1 MADELL
7 RAEAHK
13 VLTSAIRELSGLV
26 NEAHRRQEYATL
38 ATLASVADGLSVLV
52 RGLGQPQSPVQPT
65 PSFAA
70 SPAEGTRPTPVD
82 VNASN
87 RGDATP
93 AATLPATSKR
103 AAARSRRGI
112 PETGRYPVFQV
123 DDDGQTLVKVGYSK
137 SDRREYE
144 HRSPREVLDR
154 LTTLVTKLGA
164 GGRRFTTE
172 QILPPGEDQLADL
185 PSYQV
190 YLCLALLVRT
200 GLLVRH
206 GRQGYTVPEGADLKQ
221 AVDQAWSNLPK
232 H

>member
-38 ATLASVADGLSVLV
+38 AALASVADGLSVLV
-52 RGLGQPQSPVQPT
+52 RGLGQPQNPVQPT
-65 PSFAA
+65 RVSLRPRRKG
-70 SPAEGTRPTPVD
+70 PAQRRSTSMRAIG
-82 VNASN
+82 
-87 RGDATP
+87 ATP
-93 AATLPATSKR
+93 LR
-103 AAARSRRGI
+103 QLRGGNF
-112 PETGRYPVFQV
+112 ETGSSTFRTRNPGDRPLPVFQV

-154 LTTLVTKLGA
+154 LTSLVTKLGA

>member
-1 MADELL
+1 MPDELL
-7 RAEAHK
+7 LSEAHK
-13 VLTSAIRELSGLV
+13 VLAAAIRDLSGLV
-26 NEAHRRQEYATL
+26 NEAHRRQEFATL
-38 ATLASVADGLSVLV
+38 AALASVADGLSVLV
-52 RGLGQPQSPVQPT
+52 RRVGQAQT
-65 PSFAA
+65 PIRATARLTA
-70 SPAEGTRPTPVD
+70 SPGEQASPTPVEAD
-82 VNASN
+82 GGHDGNA
-87 RGDATP
+87 A
-93 AATLPATSKR
+93 AATVRSAPSKR
-103 AAARSRRGI
+103 AAARSGRGT

-144 HRSPREVLDR
+144 HRSPRDVLDR
-154 LTTLVTKLGA
+154 LTSLVTKLGA